1 MGKISKLI
9 FGTALVGAAAYGLY
23 SYLTKME
30 EDEDYTD
37 SDLEDI
43 EKLEGAPSDEEAEA
57 EEDFEEDDFDVTAE
71 TIKQAANRAYTT
83 IQHGSQQAVDRMKEA
98 VGPKGEEV
106 LNTVE
111 AAATEVG
118 KTVKDS
124 ATKIREILREKNEE
138 EALYDEAAEAA
149 PAEGKEEAPV
159 SEEAVK
165 SAEEKEETPA
175 PAETVKPAEASAES
189 EAPKVEQFFDDEA

>member
-23 SYLTKME
+23 SYLTKVE
-30 EDEDYTD
+30 EDEDYMD

-43 EKLEGAPSDEEAEA
+43 EKLEGAPSDEEAED

-138 EALYDEAAEAA
+138 GALYDEAAEAA
-149 PAEGKEEAPV
+149 KAEGKEEAPV
-159 SEEAVK
+159 SDEVVK
-165 SAEEKEETPA
+165 PAEEKEETPA

>member
-23 SYLTKME
+23 SYLTKVE
-30 EDEDYTD
+30 EDEDYVD

-43 EKLEGAPSDEEAEA
+43 EKLEGAPSDEEAED

-149 PAEGKEEAPV
+149 KTEGKEEAPV
-159 SEEAVK
+159 SDEAVK
-165 SAEEKEETPA
+165 PAEEKEETPA

>member
-23 SYLTKME
+23 SYLTKVE
-30 EDEDYTD
+30 EDKDYMD

-43 EKLEGAPSDEEAEA
+43 EKLEGAPSDEEAED

-124 ATKIREILREKNEE
+124 ATKIREILREKNEGG
-138 EALYDEAAEAA
+138 ALYDEAAEAA

-165 SAEEKEETPA
+165 PAEEKEETPA

>member
-23 SYLTKME
+23 SYLTKVE
-30 EDEDYTD
+30 EDEDYMD

-124 ATKIREILREKNEE
+124 ATKIREILRERNEE

-149 PAEGKEEAPV
+149 KAEEKEEAPV

-165 SAEEKEETPA
+165 PAEEKEETPA